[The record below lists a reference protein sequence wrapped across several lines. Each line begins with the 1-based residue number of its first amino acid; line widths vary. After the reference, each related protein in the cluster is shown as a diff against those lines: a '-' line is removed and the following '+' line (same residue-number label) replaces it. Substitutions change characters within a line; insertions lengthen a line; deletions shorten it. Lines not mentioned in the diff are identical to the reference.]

1 MKNKVLIAIIAL
13 YAVIMFMAPF
23 ISGKNDLT
31 PRVLKNTWE
40 SESVSLTFS
49 GRDKVTVSDGSVT
62 VEGKYVNGTTG
73 TTLVIWFELGE
84 NCPEALEFLQGS
96 RENYLTYTVG
106 EDATGDFMEIGGTK
120 YYKN

>member
-40 SESVSLTFS
+40 SESVSLSFS
-49 GRDKVTVSDGSVT
+49 GRDKVTVSNGSVT
-62 VEGKYVNGTTG
+62 VEGNYVNGTTG
-73 TTLVIWFELGE
+73 TTLVIWFDLGE
-84 NCPEALEFLQGS
+84 GCPEALQFLESS
-96 RENYLTYTVG
+96 REEYFTYTVG
-106 EDATGDFMEIGGTK
+106 EDAAGDYMEIDGVK

>member
-40 SESVSLTFS
+40 SESVSLSFS
-49 GRDKVTVSDGSVT
+49 GRDKVTVSNGSVT
-62 VEGKYVNGTTG
+62 VEGNYVNGTTG
-73 TTLVIWFELGE
+73 TTLVIWFDLGE
-84 NCPEALEFLQGS
+84 NCPEALAFLQS
-96 RENYLTYTVG
+96 TREEYFTYTVG
-106 EDATGDFMEIGGTK
+106 EDATGDYMEIGGTK

>member
-49 GRDKVTVSDGSVT
+49 GRDKVTVSNGSVT
-62 VEGKYVNGTTG
+62 VEGNYVNGTTG
-73 TTLVIWFELGE
+73 TTLVIWFDLGE
-84 NCPEALEFLQGS
+84 GCPEALQFLESS
-96 RENYLTYTVG
+96 REDYLTYTVG
-106 EDATGDFMEIGGTK
+106 EDDTGNYMEIDGTK